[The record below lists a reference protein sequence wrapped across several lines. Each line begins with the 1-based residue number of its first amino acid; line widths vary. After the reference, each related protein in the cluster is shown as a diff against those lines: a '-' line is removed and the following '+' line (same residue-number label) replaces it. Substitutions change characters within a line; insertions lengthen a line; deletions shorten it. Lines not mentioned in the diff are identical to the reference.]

1 MLFIL
6 SSVIIYK
13 LIKKVIN
20 FRENP
25 NKYLIK
31 NNNFIRDFKR
41 LYSEIKDPWCQ
52 DKKLQEDITF
62 LIVNNFLNKI
72 IKSSSKK
79 LDLLD
84 VGAGKGSL
92 KKYISKKFNYIG
104 SDIHKK
110 KFKTVIDDD
119 ITKHNVNLVNRFD
132 VIVCLKTIYYVSDKI
147 DIVLNN
153 FKKYLRNNGMLII
166 SYNLKKDSFSNK
178 LLTDIKLRKI
188 LIKKKFKE
196 NYTIEMNRELY
207 YTGKEKFSIFVFNK
221 V

>member
-1 MLFIL
+1 LN
-6 SSVIIYK
+6 
-13 LIKKVIN
+13 KKVTN
-20 FRENP
+20 LRENP

-31 NNNFIRDFKR
+31 NNIFIRDFKR
-41 LYSEIKDPWCQ
+41 LYSEIKDPWGQ
-52 DKKLQEDITF
+52 DKKLHEDITF

-104 SDIHKK
+104 SDINKK

-166 SYNLKKDSFSNK
+166 SYNLKKDSYSNK
-178 LLTDIKLRKI
+178 FLTDIKLRKI

-207 YTGKEKFSIFVFNK
+207 FMGKEKFSIFVFNK